1 MEIGPLAAVS
11 GRKINS
17 CEIFWAVIWAV
28 DRPTLWPLGHM
39 ESVRIDEF
47 SGWTGAKYSSICQ
60 REQRATCSLVGHPR
74 VDLSDRS
81 SSSEGHAQ
89 LLAGSSLHLFVV
101 NCNSVSAEGSELRMV
116 WANLPSKD
124 FMVSAQPEDP
134 LGFWAFV
141 YFGPPL
147 AAVRLLLTPADTQ
160 N

>member
-1 MEIGPLAAVS
+1 MKFFGRSSGPSTALRS
-11 GRKINS
+11 GLWATWSQFGSTNS
-17 CEIFWAVIWAV
+17 PAGLEQNTWV
-28 DRPTLWPLGHM
+28 
-39 ESVRIDEF
+39 
-47 SGWTGAKYSSICQ
+47 YSSICQ

-81 SSSEGHAQ
+81 SSSEGPRPASCWKF
-89 LLAGSSLHLFVV
+89 ASSLCGEGSERR

-141 YFGPPL
+141 YFGAPL